1 MGTTGGD
8 PAVVTAAAEKAG
20 VYAIASPQMG
30 KQVRIQAVCSCWVQA
45 RGF

>member
-8 PAVVTAAAEKAG
+8 PAVVTAAAEKGG

-30 KQVRIQAVCSCWVQA
+30 KQVRVEAGWLCWLDS
-45 RGF
+45 